1 MALISSWVAYEI
13 GMISIAFTTVGIKD
27 GNAYGMFLQTIP
39 YRFYNIFAVAMVIII
54 ILMQRD
60 YGPMYQAEKRARLTG
75 KLYEDT
81 ARPMMSKELDA
92 MNVAEGAPL
101 RMCNAIVP
109 ILTFIIVTLLAIW
122 YTGGGLKEPLSI
134 AGIQNAF
141 GNSDSASSILYA
153 VLFTSVV
160 SIGMAA
166 AQRIMSL
173 KECIEVWLGGCKELL
188 LTVTILILAWSS
200 GSVMSDL
207 GTGDFI
213 SGMVG
218 NSIPGLILPAVLFL
232 VSCCVAFST
241 GTSYGTTAIM
251 IPIAFPLAMG
261 VTGGA
266 VDSLAVT
273 TIAAV
278 TCGAIF
284 GDHCSPISD
293 TTIMSSMGSA
303 SDLMDHVRTQIPYA
317 VTAAI
322 VAAAVGF
329 LPAAAGLSPLI
340 IIPIG
345 IAVLAVIVR
354 ILGKSTRLEDLQ
366 KEEENTKVC

>member
-1 MALISSWVAYEI
+1 MCNCNEMTKKFEQLDEIIAKHKEERGALI
-13 GMISIAFTTVGIKD
+13 
-27 GNAYGMFLQTIP
+27 
-39 YRFYNIFAVAMVIII
+39 
-54 ILMQRD
+54 
-60 YGPMYQAEKRARLTG
+60 
-75 KLYEDT
+75 
-81 ARPMMSKELDA
+81 
-92 MNVAEGAPL
+92 
-101 RMCNAIVP
+101 P
-109 ILTFIIVTLLAIW
+109 ILHEAQEVFGYLPYEVQERIAD
-122 YTGGGLKEPLSI
+122 GLGKMCIRDS
-134 AGIQNAF
+134 
-141 GNSDSASSILYA
+141 SDSASSILYA

-303 SDLMDHVRTQIPYA
+303 SDLM
-317 VTAAI
+317 
-322 VAAAVGF
+322 
-329 LPAAAGLSPLI
+329 LSLI
-340 IIPIG
+340 HI
-345 IAVLAVIVR
+345 
-354 ILGKSTRLEDLQ
+354 
-366 KEEENTKVC
+366 